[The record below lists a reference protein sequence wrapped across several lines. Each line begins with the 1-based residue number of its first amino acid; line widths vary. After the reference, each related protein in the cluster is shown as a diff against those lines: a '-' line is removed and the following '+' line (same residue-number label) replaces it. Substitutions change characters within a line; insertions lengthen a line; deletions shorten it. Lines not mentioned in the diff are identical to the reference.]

1 MPLNLKTLG
10 RPSDQPLIEPRDI
23 FAALGNRPWPR
34 LRVEQ
39 DQVLKAWHRRRTE
52 RDIVIKQNTGGGK
65 TVVGLLVAQ
74 SSLNEG
80 VGPTAY
86 LTPDTYLAKQAVA
99 EAERLGI
106 NVATNPND
114 RAFLAGAATLVTTFA
129 KVVNGRS
136 TFKLA
141 GDPNASH
148 IGTIIID
155 DAHAALADAR
165 KRFTINVPVNHDAFS
180 KALEIFENEL
190 RRQSPHHAA
199 ALLDGDW
206 SAPIRIPFWSWEANY
221 ERIAHIISESAQDRS
236 SDDLFFN
243 WPLMAPYIKRAVAT
257 ISSRGLQLRTPCPPI
272 ELVQAFHTA
281 QRRIYLT
288 ATLADDGVLVTD
300 FGADAK
306 SVRRPVTPERATDLG
321 DRLILAPLALNP
333 SLDDSAVREL
343 ALQFSV
349 GDRDGD
355 DQTDAK
361 PVNVVVL
368 VPSDKAASAWQH
380 YADEILHVDTMKP
393 VVDRMVAGEHIGLVV
408 LVNKYDGV
416 DLPGDACRLLIIDGV
431 PSPLDIDQQ
440 REAGALAGS
449 PSMRIRKVQRLEQ
462 GMGRGI
468 RDAEDHCAV
477 LLLGRDASLS
487 LVTPSDLQYFSPATR
502 AQIDF
507 GERVAEQIEG
517 EGLDAVRE
525 ALSLFL
531 DRNKDLRDA
540 SSKATAGLSYDTDG
554 HVSPLAE
561 ARRQAWTDATT
572 SDPGNA
578 VSVLRSAL
586 DTLGPVEKG
595 WYLEELAG
603 YQHELDQAGAQQ
615 TLKAAKKLNV
625 NVLLPTVTIDTK
637 PPRQQLIQGQAASAY
652 LDQTFGNG
660 TAMILSA
667 QQTILSL
674 AFRPDRE
681 DVEAA
686 EAAMKEVGLIIGLTS
701 IRPEKELSVSS
712 PDVCW
717 GLTSDR
723 NAVIELKT
731 GTTRADAA
739 VSKDEANQLAGS
751 VNWNLENG
759 GPHDC
764 IPVLVAR
771 EATFDRL
778 AASPPGTRVITP
790 AKLELLK
797 SNLEAFIR
805 TVADNKVWQRPE
817 EVGRHLKAYHLDHN
831 SLINHHSVRPNKRTL
846 GK

>member
-1 MPLNLKTLG
+1 MPLNLRALG

-39 DQVLKAWHRRRTE
+39 DQVLKAWHHRRTD
-52 RDIVIKQNTGGGK
+52 RDVVIKQNTGGGK

-80 VGPTAY
+80 VGPAAY
-86 LTPDTYLAKQAVA
+86 LTPDTYLAAQAAA
-99 EAERLGI
+99 EAKRLGI
-106 NVATNPND
+106 NVVTDAND
-114 RAFLAGAATLVTTFA
+114 RAFLSGTAILVTTFA

-141 GDPNASH
+141 GDPGASR
-148 IGTIIID
+148 IGTIIVD

-165 KRFTINVPVNHDAFS
+165 KRFTINVPAQHEAFS
-180 KALEIFENEL
+180 KALELFADEL
-190 RRQSPHHAA
+190 RRQSPHHAK
-199 ALLDGDW
+199 ALLEGDW
-206 SAPIRIPFWSWEANY
+206 CSPIRVPFWSWEENCQ
-221 ERIAHIISESAQDRS
+221 RITDLIAETARDRS
-236 SDDLFFN
+236 NDDIFFN
-243 WPLMAPYIKRAVAT
+243 WPLMAQHAKKAVAT
-257 ISSRGLQLRTPCPPI
+257 ISHRGLQLRTPCPPI

-300 FGADAK
+300 FGADAA

-321 DRLILAPLALNP
+321 DRLILAPAALNP
-333 SLDDSAVREL
+333 SLDDDAVRDL
-343 ALQFSV
+343 ALQFSI

-355 DQTDAK
+355 DQTDAE

-368 VPSDKAASAWQH
+368 VPSDKAAIAWRN
-380 YADEILHVDTMKP
+380 YADETLNVKTMKP
-393 VVDRMVAGEHIGLVV
+393 VIDRMVAGEQIGLVV

-449 PSMRIRKVQRLEQ
+449 ASMRIRKVQRLEQ

-477 LLLGRDASLS
+477 LLLGAQNSLS
-487 LVTPSDLQYFSPATR
+487 LVDPSDLQYFSPATR

-540 SSKATAGLSYDTDG
+540 SSQATAGLSYDTDG

-572 SDPGNA
+572 SDPGSA
-578 VSVLRSAL
+578 VRVLRNAL
-586 DTLGPVEKG
+586 DSLDPVEKG
-595 WYLEELAG
+595 WHLEEVAA
-603 YQHELDQAGAQQ
+603 YQHEIDQAGAQQ

-637 PPRQQLIQGQAASAY
+637 PPRQQLVQGKAASQY
-652 LDQTFGNG
+652 LDETFGNG
-660 TAMILSA
+660 TAMILGT
-667 QQTILSL
+667 QQTLSNI

-686 EAAMKEVGLIIGLTS
+686 EAAMKELGLIVGLTS

-717 GLTSDR
+717 GLTKDR

-731 GTTRADAA
+731 GTTRPDTA
-739 VSKDEANQLAGS
+739 VTKDEANQLGGA
-751 VNWNLENG
+751 VNWNAEND
-759 GPHDC
+759 GPDDC

-771 EATFDRL
+771 DETFDRL
-778 AASPPGTRVITP
+778 ASPPPGTRVVTP
-790 AKLELLK
+790 EKLDLLK
-797 SNLEAFIR
+797 EHVEAFIR
-805 TVADNKVWQRPE
+805 AVASDEIWKRPDVVSKE
-817 EVGRHLKAYHLDHN
+817 LKAHHLDQN
-831 SLINHHSVRPNKRTL
+831 SIIAHHSAKPKRRTSSR
-846 GK
+846 